1 MSLYFVA
8 VLAYNPN
15 SMNAS
20 EIIQRE
26 KLDNILNPRKTNRS
40 FKITIRFRK
49 QLTRNFER
57 ALELARRNPHFMEE
71 GEGDFYKVYASFTP
85 DRVDELY
92 ELFELVKGAETTV
105 IFLNNKRIPYIQD
118 LWMFLMWFY
127 RVG

>member
-1 MSLYFVA
+1 
-8 VLAYNPN
+8 
-15 SMNAS
+15 MNAS

-26 KLDNILNPRKTNRS
+26 KLDNILNPKKTNRS
-40 FKITIRFRK
+40 FKITIRFQK

-57 ALELARRNPHFMEE
+57 ALELARRNPYFMEE
-71 GEGDFYKVYASFTP
+71 GEGDFYKVYAGFTP

>member
-1 MSLYFVA
+1 
-8 VLAYNPN
+8 
-15 SMNAS
+15 MNAS
-20 EIIQRE
+20 ETIQRE
-26 KLDNILNPRKTNRS
+26 KLDNILNPKKTNRS

-57 ALELARRNPHFMEE
+57 ALELARRNHHFMEE

>member
-8 VLAYNPN
+8 VLTYNFD

-20 EIIQRE
+20 EIIRRE
-26 KLDNILNPRKTNRS
+26 KLDNILNPKKTNRS
-40 FKITIRFRK
+40 FKITIRFQK

-57 ALELARRNPHFMEE
+57 ALELARRNPYFMEE
-71 GEGDFYKVYASFTP
+71 GEGDFYKVYAGFTP

-92 ELFELVKGAETTV
+92 QLFELVKGAETTV